1 MRGLLNHLEF
11 LIIAILSV
19 VVELFAGYYAIE
31 GLLDFRDILIVH
43 AALSALLLLWA
54 GLRKLADRRFS
65 ITLAIATAI
74 MGPFGALGT
83 LLSFSAWFLSPHS
96 RSGADDWYDLLFP
109 EWEHTPEELIY
120 QEVRMKKRSIM
131 NNLDTDVAPLSDV
144 FENGTIDERVEVIA
158 YLARNYKPHFND
170 ALKKALNNN
179 EPAIRVQAAA
189 LAARVE
195 SEHRDEI
202 DKFEKALKAKPGDLD
217 ILRNLAD
224 AYDRYALSGLLADV
238 TAHEVRGNAISIY
251 EQLAEATLDK
261 SSHHLALIR
270 LYLRN
275 GEPFKALSLLNSEV
289 NGVENIPLKM
299 LPWTIEALFQTAH
312 FDELRAAARYWK
324 DRLSSEDHPIALIQ
338 SLQFWGGGETSGYTN

>member
-1 MRGLLNHLEF
+1 M
-11 LIIAILSV
+11 
-19 VVELFAGYYAIE
+19 
-31 GLLDFRDILIVH
+31 VH
-43 AALSALLLLWA
+43 VLALW
-54 GLRKLADRRFS
+54 
-65 ITLAIATAI
+65 
-74 MGPFGALGT
+74 
-83 LLSFSAWFLSPHS
+83 
-96 RSGADDWYDLLFP
+96 
-109 EWEHTPEELIY
+109 
-120 QEVRMKKRSIM
+120 
-131 NNLDTDVAPLSDV
+131 
-144 FENGTIDERVEVIA
+144 
-158 YLARNYKPHFND
+158 
-170 ALKKALNNN
+170 
-179 EPAIRVQAAA
+179 
-189 LAARVE
+189 
-195 SEHRDEI
+195 
-202 DKFEKALKAKPGDLD
+202 
-217 ILRNLAD
+217 
-224 AYDRYALSGLLADV
+224 ALSGLLADV